1 MRRFCLPLAA
11 LGLMVSC
18 CQVAIAGVSGKVI
31 DRFER
36 SGQVLQEMVSAP
48 DKGIPKECSITPAAW
63 P

>member
-31 DRFER
+31 DRFEPK
-36 SGQVLQEMVSAP
+36 VTPEDPKLVEAVEKALAEKA
-48 DKGIPKECSITPAAW
+48 DK
-63 P
+63 